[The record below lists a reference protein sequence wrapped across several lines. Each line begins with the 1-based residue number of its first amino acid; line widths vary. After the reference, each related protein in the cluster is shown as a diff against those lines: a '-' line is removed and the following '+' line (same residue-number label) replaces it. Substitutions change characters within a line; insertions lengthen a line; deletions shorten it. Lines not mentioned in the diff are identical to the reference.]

1 MKERG
6 TAMIYV
12 IIVLCIICFYL
23 AVRLFYY
30 QHQIVSIQSQ
40 MEQLEKNPDTNCQ
53 LKADYLDE
61 SLDLLMQRINDIY
74 TYRQEERILYQKR
87 ELEIRREI
95 ENIAHDL
102 RTPLTSIIG
111 YVTLLKEGNLSNE
124 EIQEFYNIIYQ
135 RSKVLQGFIKD
146 FYELSRIEAE
156 DYPFVLEDIIVQ
168 KVVADTVIAYY
179 NDFEAKGIQVE
190 IDLAE
195 SEYHLL
201 TDRIQLNRVIN
212 NIVQNALK
220 YSDSLFHIHMKANNG
235 MCELIF
241 ENDSVNLTEE
251 IVENVFNRFYSGDT
265 TRNSQS
271 TGLGLSIAK
280 LLVEKMGGTI
290 SAQLKDHHFILKI
303 EFIQES
309 HHL

>member
-1 MKERG
+1 MLY
-6 TAMIYV
+6 IV
-12 IIVLCIICFYL
+12 IILCIVCTYL
-23 AVRLFYY
+23 AVHLFYY
-30 QHQIVSIQSQ
+30 HNQIASIKNQ
-40 MEQLEKNPDTNCQ
+40 MGELEKNPDTNCQ
-53 LKADYLDE
+53 LKADYFDK
-61 SLDLLMQRINDIY
+61 SLEQLMQQINALY
-74 TYRQEERILYQKR
+74 AYRQEERILYQRR

-95 ENIAHDL
+95 ENISHDL

-156 DYPFVLEDIIVQ
+156 DYRFILEDTIVQ
-168 KVVADTVIAYY
+168 KAIADTVVAYY

-190 IDLAE
+190 IDLPKT
-195 SEYHLL
+195 EYHLI
-201 TDRIQLNRVIN
+201 TDRIQFNRVIN

-220 YSDSLFHIHMKANNG
+220 YSDSIFQIHMTVNHPL
-235 MCELIF
+235 CELTF
-241 ENDSVNLTEE
+241 ENDSINLTQE
-251 IVENVFNRFYSGDT
+251 IVDNVFSRFFSGDK

-271 TGLGLSIAK
+271 TGLGLSITK

-290 SAQLKDHHFILKI
+290 SAQLKDQHFILKVL
-303 EFIQES
+303 FK
-309 HHL
+309 